1 MGACRRRGRFSDP
14 VNSGKLRPVP
24 SQRYF
29 VLTAIRAEANAI
41 AREFGLRGPRH
52 SVPVDL
58 NWGRVPASLFVVG
71 MGAVRI
77 PDLSGQAVAGIIMA
91 GLAGALDPQLK
102 VGDVVVDQSSS
113 WRGSKVALRK
123 VWFHNVDHVVTTPEE
138 KSELFGQTGASVV
151 DMENDAV
158 KRAAKAYGIPFLG
171 IRAVSDA
178 ADESIDPRVLDF
190 INPYGKVRLKAVIG
204 GVARHPSLIKEMRRL
219 SRSSKTA
226 LAALGRAVKEI
237 IGPAT

>member
-1 MGACRRRGRFSDP
+1 M
-14 VNSGKLRPVP
+14 P

-29 VLTAIRAEANAI
+29 ILTAIRAEAHAI
-41 AREFGLRGPRH
+41 AKQFGCRGPRH

-58 NWGRVPASLFVVG
+58 NWGRVPASLYVVG
-71 MGAVRI
+71 MGAPRI

-113 WRGSKVALRK
+113 WRGSKISLKK
-123 VWFHNVDHVVTTPEE
+123 VWFHHVDHVVTTPEE
-138 KSELFGQTGASVV
+138 KAELFGQTGASVV
-151 DMENDAV
+151 EMENEPI

-171 IRAVSDA
+171 IRAISDT
-178 ADESIDPRVLDF
+178 ADESINPRVLNF
-190 INPYGKVRLKAVIG
+190 INEYGKVRMGSLLG

-219 SRSSKTA
+219 SRSSQIA
-226 LAALGRAVKEI
+226 LAALGKAIKDIV
-237 IGPAT
+237 GPGV